1 MRLISLEFESK
12 LRDKG
17 LWPQGWVAWAA
28 LYTLALDVLLFAVQ
42 WLTRSVS
49 PAISASLT
57 GWITFLSVLAIV
69 LLAIACFRWLR
80 AKLLWRLRNRL
91 IVTYVFIG
99 VIPVFLLVAISLIT
113 LYLLA
118 GQFASFVVT
127 SDIATHLRSMEAA
140 NRTIAHH
147 LATQISEG
155 KKLDAESLG
164 RTKPRRAEW
173 SRRQIC
179 AWSRNQTQPSCSGPE
194 GTAGF
199 DSPPFV
205 KGDFGDI
212 VRDQGRLYLRT
223 ATVLAAE
230 PQSSSGTS
238 SSSLSLSLLVI
249 SSEPLDRA
257 LVEGLA
263 SDLGEITLYGPV
275 HTLALQPKASNS
287 NLGQGQDRVQGQVP
301 DQVPDQVKGQAKNE
315 NGIIVRRGVSPS
327 ADSQRFEPTFTAG
340 KIPDPSSAMDHE
352 ITFGAPLSVVDW
364 ASTTGERQRAGALV
378 RVQTRPSVLYARLF
392 AALGDFAKGVEYILL
407 FIAIV
412 FAIIEL
418 LALFI
423 GTKLTRSI
431 TSAVAQLY
439 EATTHVNRGDFSHRI
454 TVHST
459 DQLATL
465 ANSFNSMTTSIEK
478 LVQEQ
483 KEKQRLEG
491 ELAIAQE
498 VQAQLYPK
506 MITQL
511 ETLEVHGFCRP
522 ARTVS
527 GDYYDFLALNS
538 DRLMLAVGD
547 ISGKGISAALM
558 MATIHSAVRAYSI
571 EDVPVLREAAVGGSG
586 GGTGLLLASES
597 RGADASPAT
606 LLALLN
612 HQLYESTPA
621 AKYATLFLGIYD
633 GATRRLTYANGGH
646 LCPILISDDGSSQ
659 LLDCGGTV
667 VGLFDNLS
675 FPEATVQL
683 RPGDV
688 LVTYTDGVTEPENDY
703 DEFGEE
709 RLIQLVRENR
719 HLPLERITEIVTA
732 AVLEWIGENEQP
744 DDVTLVLARAR

>member
-17 LWPQGWVAWAA
+17 LWPQSWVAWAA
-28 LYTLALDVLLFAVQ
+28 LYVLALDLLLFAVQ
-42 WLTRSVS
+42 GLTRGAS
-49 PAISASLT
+49 PATSASLR
-57 GWITFLSVLAIV
+57 GWVTFLSGLAIV
-69 LLAIACFRWLR
+69 LLALAGFRWLR
-80 AKLLWRLRNRL
+80 SQLLWRLRNRL

-99 VIPVFLLVAISLIT
+99 VIPVFLLVLISLIT

-140 NRTIAHH
+140 NRAIAHH
-147 LATQISEG
+147 LATQISG
-155 KKLDAESLG
+155 GGKLDAEMLD
-164 RTKPRRAEW
+164 RIRVHRPEW
-173 SRRQIC
+173 SRREVC
-179 AWSRNQTQPSCSGPE
+179 AWYGSQPQPYCSGLE
-194 GTAGF
+194 GAAAFGA
-199 DSPPFV
+199 PPFV
-205 KGDFGDI
+205 NDNFREI
-212 VRDQGRLYLRT
+212 VRDHGALYLRT
-223 ATVLAAE
+223 ATAIGAE
-230 PQSSSGTS
+230 PE
-238 SSSLSLSLLVI
+238 SLRVI
-249 SSEPLDRA
+249 SSEPLDKLLLQEIA
-257 LVEGLA
+257 AE
-263 SDLGEITLYGPV
+263 LGEITL
-275 HTLALQPKASNS
+275 LQPKPSTAIRGDKNH
-287 NLGQGQDRVQGQVP
+287 QDILISSG
-301 DQVPDQVKGQAKNE
+301 E
-315 NGIIVRRGVSPS
+315 MVSE
-327 ADSQRFEPTFTAG
+327 DGRQFEPTFTAG
-340 KIPDPSSAMDHE
+340 TLPAASSAVDPE
-352 ITFGAPLSVVDW
+352 IIFGAQLSIVDW
-364 ASTTGERQRAGALV
+364 DSATGKAHRTGALGLH
-378 RVQTRPSVLYARLF
+378 TRPSVLYVRLF
-392 AALGDFAKGVEYILL
+392 EALGSYAQVLETAQL
-407 FIAIV
+407 IV
-412 FAIIEL
+412 AIIFGIIVL
-418 LALFI
+418 LALLV
-423 GTKLTRSI
+423 GTKLTRTI
-431 TSAVAQLY
+431 TSAVDQLY
-439 EATTHVNRGDFSHRI
+439 QATKHINRGDFSHRI
-454 TVHST
+454 PVQSS

-506 MITQL
+506 LITQL

-538 DRLMLAVGD
+538 DKLLLAVGD

-571 EDVPVLREAAVGGSG
+571 EDVPARCEPVAVAAGGSG
-586 GGTGLLLASES
+586 LMLASEA
-597 RGADASPAT
+597 RVKDVSPAA

-646 LCPILISDDGSSQ
+646 LPPILISEDGSFQ

-667 VGLFDNLS
+667 VGLFDNIS
-675 FPEATVQL
+675 YPQATMQF

-688 LVTYTDGVTEPENDY
+688 LLAYSDGVTEPENDY
-703 DEFGEE
+703 GEFGEE
-709 RLIQLVRENR
+709 RLIQLVRANR

-732 AVLEWIGENEQP
+732 AVVDWIGDNEQP